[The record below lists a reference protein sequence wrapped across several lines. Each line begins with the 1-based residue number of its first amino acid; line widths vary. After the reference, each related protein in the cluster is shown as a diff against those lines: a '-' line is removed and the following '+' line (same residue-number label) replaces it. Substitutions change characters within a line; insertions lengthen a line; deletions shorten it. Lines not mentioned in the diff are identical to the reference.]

1 MTTKTPIKV
10 KIKATGKRG
19 RKKTAKHSVEAHEK
33 NWRGEDAENR
43 DLLEFM
49 QAIDRHKRRTQKA
62 FPTWSE
68 ILEILKSLG
77 YKKDRG

>member
-1 MTTKTPIKV
+1 MTTKTPT
-10 KIKATGKRG
+10 KAKPKKG
-19 RKKTAKHSVEAHEK
+19 RKTAKRSPEDYDKE
-33 NWRGEDAENR
+33 WRDEDTEHR

-77 YKKDRG
+77 YKKQRD